1 MRTTLRQNSGSHVTA
16 VGVMLATA
24 ILVAACG
31 ASATASP
38 PPATTAPSAAA
49 PSAAAPSTAPSAS
62 MSPASAAPASAAPS
76 AAATFTPPNLTG
88 QTIRITVGAAPDP
101 GDTKV
106 QLIADILQKWG
117 ATTSIINQTGDP
129 AAIRVLLAGQADI
142 GSIAVSTAINSGL
155 MIFGP
160 SQPRLEY
167 HFIGAPSIKT
177 MADLPGHT
185 YGTSNVHGL
194 EALMFADL
202 LAKNNIDPAKVNVT
216 IAGGASVRVAAILAG
231 HIDATFVHA
240 DALAKLTAAGF
251 NDLAK
256 MSDVAPEL
264 ADSFLGASPA
274 WVTAHP
280 DLATAVDEA
289 WILAAQ
295 TFNTDKATWVAAAVK
310 YGGGTAADAGT
321 LYDTLLA
328 ANTFPASKS
337 AFSAASASA
346 QEALAV
352 KVGAI
357 TSNPDLTKWFTET
370 AWDQAVTALGIQ

>member
-1 MRTTLRQNSGSHVTA
+1 MRTPMRLATTRGRLTA
-16 VGVMLATA
+16 VGAVLATA
-24 ILVAACG
+24 ILVVACSS
-31 ASATASP
+31 SATASP
-38 PPATTAPSAAA
+38 SAASAALSSAA
-49 PSAAAPSTAPSAS
+49 PSSAAPS
-62 MSPASAAPASAAPS
+62 S
-76 AAATFTPPNLTG
+76 AAATFAPPNLTG

-106 QLIADILQKWG
+106 QLMADILQKWG

-129 AAIRVLLAGQADI
+129 AAIRVILAGQAEV

-167 HFIGAPSIKT
+167 HFIGAPSIKSI
-177 MADLPGHT
+177 ADLPSHT
-185 YGTSNVHGL
+185 YGTSNTHGL

-202 LAKNNIDPAKVNVT
+202 LAKNNIDPSKVNVT
-216 IAGGASVRVAAILAG
+216 ISGGASVRVAAILAG

-240 DALAKLTAAGF
+240 DAVAKLTAAGF

-274 WVTAHP
+274 WVQAHP

-289 WILAAQ
+289 WIIAAQ

-328 ANTFPASKS
+328 ANTFPATKT
-337 AFSAASASA
+337 AFSVASATA
-346 QEALAV
+346 QENLAN

-357 TSNPDLTKWFTET
+357 TSNPALSAWFDET
-370 AWDQAVTALGIQ
+370 PWDQAVAALNLQ

>member
-1 MRTTLRQNSGSHVTA
+1 MRTTLRQANPRGHARA
-16 VGVMLATA
+16 VGAILATA

-31 ASATASP
+31 SSATASP
-38 PPATTAPSAAA
+38 PAATAA
-49 PSAAAPSTAPSAS
+49 PSVAAPSVAAPSVAPS
-62 MSPASAAPASAAPS
+62 SSAAPASVAPS
-76 AAATFTPPNLTG
+76 VAATFTPPSLTG

-106 QLIADILQKWG
+106 QLMADILQKWG

-167 HFIGAPSIKT
+167 HFIGAASIKSI
-177 MADLPGHT
+177 ADLPGHT

-202 LAKNNIDPAKVNVT
+202 LAKNNIDPSKVNVT
-216 IAGGASVRVAAILAG
+216 IAGGASVRVAAIIAG

-240 DALAKLTAAGF
+240 DAVAKLTAAGF

-274 WVTAHP
+274 WVQAHP

-295 TFNTDKATWVAAAVK
+295 TFNTDKTTWVAAAVK

-370 AWDQAVTALGIQ
+370 AWDQAVAALNLQ

>member
-1 MRTTLRQNSGSHVTA
+1 MRTPIWQATTRGRVTA
-16 VGVMLATA
+16 VGALLATA
-24 ILVAACG
+24 ILVVACG
-31 ASATASP
+31 SSATP
-38 PPATTAPSAAA
+38 TPSAA
-49 PSAAAPSTAPSAS
+49 SAAPSTA
-62 MSPASAAPASAAPS
+62 ASAPGSAAPS
-76 AAATFTPPNLTG
+76 AAATFAPPNLTG

-106 QLIADILQKWG
+106 QLMADILQKWG

-129 AAIRVLLAGQADI
+129 AAIRVILAGQAEV

-167 HFIGAPSIKT
+167 HFIGAASIKS

-185 YGTSNVHGL
+185 YGTSNTHGL

-202 LAKNNIDPAKVNVT
+202 LAKNNIDPSKVNVT
-216 IAGGASVRVAAILAG
+216 ISGGASVRVAAILAG

-240 DALAKLTAAGF
+240 DAVAQLTAAGF

-274 WVTAHP
+274 WVQAHP
-280 DLATAVDEA
+280 DLATAIDEA
-289 WILAAQ
+289 WIIAAQ

-310 YGGGTAADAGT
+310 YGGGTTADAGT

-328 ANTFPASKS
+328 ANTFPASLS
-337 AFSAASASA
+337 SRHHAARSGHDADPQSPLH
-346 QEALAV
+346 ALNFVATDINAAA
-352 KVGAI
+352 GAGDAI
-357 TSNPDLTKWFTET
+357 
-370 AWDQAVTALGIQ
+370 